1 MPRSV
6 ITLCRL
12 SCAGHTRCLRFID
25 SYSLD
30 RLRTM
35 QLHKSEKAK
44 LELASRAR
52 ALNVRERGALVL
64 ADGRK
69 TRDEMQG
76 LLQDD
81 GRILQ
86 KLISD
91 GYLIVLGTEGAGKT
105 GAKNQAHARQ
115 AFYAP
120 PLPVPSSPVS
130 AAAPSPVPAPAPA
143 AGPQGDNF
151 EGKRSLATTR
161 MFLFDICERMFSR
174 KMPDLATHYRDQLRE
189 ARDRASMLA
198 IARDIILNVEEVAG
212 AERADGLSERIAM
225 LLPPEG

>member
-1 MPRSV
+1 
-6 ITLCRL
+6 
-12 SCAGHTRCLRFID
+12 
-25 SYSLD
+25 
-30 RLRTM
+30 M

-91 GYLIVLGTEGAGKT
+91 GYLIVLGTESAGT
-105 GAKNQAHARQ
+105 TAPKNQAQARQ

-120 PLPVPSSPVS
+120 PLPGPTSPVS
-130 AAAPSPVPAPAPA
+130 AGTPAPVPVPAPVPAPAP
-143 AGPQGDNF
+143 GPQGDNF

-161 MFLFDICERMFSR
+161 MFLFDICERMFSK
-174 KMPDLATHYRDQLRE
+174 KMPDLAKHYRDQLRE

>member
-1 MPRSV
+1 
-6 ITLCRL
+6 
-12 SCAGHTRCLRFID
+12 
-25 SYSLD
+25 
-30 RLRTM
+30 M

-91 GYLIVLGTEGAGKT
+91 GYLIVLGPERSGPTP
-105 GAKNQAHARQ
+105 AKNQAQMRQ
-115 AFYAP
+115 AFYAAPDAP
-120 PLPVPSSPVS
+120 PMPGPSSPVPAV
-130 AAAPSPVPAPAPA
+130 AAAPAPAP
-143 AGPQGDNF
+143 GPQGDNF

-161 MFLFDICERMFSR
+161 MFLFDICERMFSK
-174 KMPDLATHYRDQLRE
+174 KMPALATQYREQLRE
-189 ARDRASMLA
+189 ARDRTSMLA
-198 IARDIILNVEEVAG
+198 IARDIIAHVEQVAG

-225 LLPPEG
+225 LLPPEA